1 MTELIDIV
9 EVGPRDGLQN
19 EKQVI
24 HVSRKVE
31 LIDLLSTA
39 GFKRIEVGSFVNPRL
54 VPQMA
59 DSGLVLANIKR
70 DPKISYSVLVP
81 NLIGYLKAKEFFP
94 NEIAV
99 FCSASEGFSK
109 ANLNVSINESLER
122 ISEFLEIA
130 IVDGVPIRGYVSCV
144 TDCPFDGV
152 VLPDN
157 VAKVVSKLS
166 KLGCYEISLGDTL
179 GKASEDKID
188 KMFDSIL
195 NEVPASKLAGHFHDT
210 SGKALNNIGVS
221 IERGVR
227 IFDAA
232 VGGLG
237 GCPFAPGAP
246 GNVATENVLIYLE
259 DLGFKTGIN
268 KNIIGKA
275 AKLAKEIRNV

>member
-1 MTELIDIV
+1 
-9 EVGPRDGLQN
+9 
-19 EKQVI
+19 
-24 HVSRKVE
+24 
-31 LIDLLSTA
+31 
-39 GFKRIEVGSFVNPRL
+39 
-54 VPQMA
+54 
-59 DSGLVLANIKR
+59 
-70 DPKISYSVLVP
+70 
-81 NLIGYLKAKEFFP
+81 
-94 NEIAV
+94 
-99 FCSASEGFSK
+99 
-109 ANLNVSINESLER
+109 
-122 ISEFLEIA
+122 
-130 IVDGVPIRGYVSCV
+130 
-144 TDCPFDGV
+144 
-152 VLPDN
+152 
-157 VAKVVSKLS
+157 
-166 KLGCYEISLGDTL
+166 
-179 GKASEDKID
+179 
-188 KMFDSIL
+188 MFDSVL

>member
-1 MTELIDIV
+1 MCI
-9 EVGPRDGLQN
+9 RD
-19 EKQVI
+19 
-24 HVSRKVE
+24 S
-31 LIDLLSTA
+31 
-39 GFKRIEVGSFVNPRL
+39 
-54 VPQMA
+54 
-59 DSGLVLANIKR
+59 
-70 DPKISYSVLVP
+70 
-81 NLIGYLKAKEFFP
+81 
-94 NEIAV
+94 
-99 FCSASEGFSK
+99 SK

-188 KMFDSIL
+188 KMFDSVL